1 LFYIVDVHVL
11 FVPLTYE
18 KSVGDSSELLAAWAL
33 EKETV
38 QKKSR
43 VKLVLTKKLFI
54 DAAMKVPCRTWWAR
68 TKVSTLE
75 YRLNSRQACPV
86 HCKGVIRLYSCKS
99 FGPKRNRWKS

>member
-1 LFYIVDVHVL
+1 MFYIVDVHVL

-54 DAAMKVPCRTWWAR
+54 DAAMKVPCRNGGQGQKCLRWNIGLTAGKPVR
-68 TKVSTLE
+68 CTAKV
-75 YRLNSRQACPV
+75 
-86 HCKGVIRLYSCKS
+86 
-99 FGPKRNRWKS
+99 

>member
-1 LFYIVDVHVL
+1 VHVL

-43 VKLVLTKKLFI
+43 VKLILTKKLFI
-54 DAAMKVPCRTWWAR
+54 DAVMKVPCRTWWTR

-75 YRLNSRQACPV
+75 YRLFSRQACPV
-86 HCKGVIRLYSCKS
+86 HCKGVIWFYSCKS
-99 FGPKRNRWKS
+99 FGPTRNRWKS